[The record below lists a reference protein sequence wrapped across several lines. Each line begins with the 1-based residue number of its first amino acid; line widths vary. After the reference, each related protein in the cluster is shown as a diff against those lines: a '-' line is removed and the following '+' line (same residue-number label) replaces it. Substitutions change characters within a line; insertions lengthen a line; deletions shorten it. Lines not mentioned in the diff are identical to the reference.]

1 MEAILKYNLDD
12 ADDRMAHLRA
22 VQSTELALALW
33 HIMYNTKKTLEEKTE
48 QDLDEVYDTFSK
60 VLEEYNINLDKLIV

>member
-22 VQSTELALALW
+22 VQSTDLALALW

-48 QDLDEVYDTFSK
+48 QDLDEVYDTFWK

>member
-1 MEAILKYNLDD
+1 MTATLSFNLDD

-22 VQSTELALALW
+22 IKSTDLALALW
-33 HIMYNTKKTLEEKTE
+33 HIMYNTKKTLEEKTD
-48 QDLDEVYDTFSK
+48 QDLEEVYEIFWK

>member
-22 VQSTELALALW
+22 VQSTDLALALW
-33 HIMYNTKKTLEEKTE
+33 HIMYNTKKTLEEKTD
-48 QDLDEVYDTFSK
+48 QDLDEVYEAFWK
-60 VLEEYNINLDKLIV
+60 VLEEYNINLDKLII